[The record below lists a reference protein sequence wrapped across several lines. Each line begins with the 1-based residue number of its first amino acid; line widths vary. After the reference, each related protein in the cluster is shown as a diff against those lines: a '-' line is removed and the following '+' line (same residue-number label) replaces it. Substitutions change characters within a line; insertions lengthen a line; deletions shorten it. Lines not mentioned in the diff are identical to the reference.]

1 MSFDSW
7 LHEFY
12 NVDAQTLA
20 DKPTSDLAL
29 TQHALT
35 KWTGFLPENAQK
47 HDLTTE
53 ELKRQ
58 LRNCGFGINSHTCS
72 LCQRYNDDCI
82 NYESRKT
89 CPIIRYKESIS
100 GGAFS
105 GESTDHHTCNQE
117 YSEASSDFFDPE
129 NTESMR
135 NLLENVVEWL
145 KTQETD
151 ETE

>member
-1 MSFDSW
+1 MSLNSW
-7 LHEFY
+7 LQEFY
-12 NVDAQTLA
+12 NVDAQFLA
-20 DKPTSDLAL
+20 STSASDLEL

-35 KWTGFLPENAQK
+35 KWTGLLPESVNN
-47 HDLTTE
+47 HGLTAE
-53 ELKRQ
+53 ELKQQ
-58 LRNCGFGINSHTCS
+58 LRDYGFGVDSTTCS
-72 LCQRYNDDCI
+72 LCKRYDDDCI